1 MQLAVAAYGGE
12 RFLLDGG
19 RAQFDA
25 LQDRGV
31 QDIDTSVDAVADKLD
46 GLLDEAVD
54 ARGVIGLVDYD
65 TVF

>member
-1 MQLAVAAYGGE
+1 VQLAVAANGGE
-12 RFLLDGG
+12 SFLLNGG

-31 QDIDTSVDAVADKLD
+31 QDIDTSVDAVADELD
-46 GLLDEAVD
+46 GLFNEAVD

>member
-1 MQLAVAAYGGE
+1 MAVAANGGKS
-12 RFLLDGG
+12 FLLDGG

-31 QDIDTSVDAVADKLD
+31 QDIDTSIDAVADELD

>member
-1 MQLAVAAYGGE
+1 MAVAAYGGE